1 MRIIVGFQAEGTT
14 PPHIRTLR
22 VTVPSG
28 SSVQGNTRANNEA
41 GGGGNATTQPPRVT
55 HHLVIEEGEEEV
67 EEEEEYHL
75 ADEPDYLLADKMGE
89 CSLSIIDKSLARLF
103 HWLGVKIG
111 QNPSYFIIIPLFV
124 ALLLGTGMQ
133 RLIYID
139 DPEYLFS
146 PVDGAAKTE
155 RLVIEELFPM
165 NYTHRF
171 HPSRFV
177 RPGRFAR
184 YVDLYSFIH
193 LIFICMYIRF
203 TFQFI
208 IFFIVSCARLSQLRC
223 QKICVIKF
231 DRLSQSSLVFRTF
244 FIIVSR
250 EIHIMTLTFKVR
262 IIYIVYS

>member
-14 PPHIRTLR
+14 PPHIRTVR

-28 SSVQGNTRANNEA
+28 SIKSHTTTDA
-41 GGGGNATTQPPRVT
+41 GGGSGGGNATSESRVT
-55 HHLVIEEGEEEV
+55 HHLVIEEGEEDL
-67 EEEEEYHL
+67 EEEEDDEFHL
-75 ADEPDYLLADKMGE
+75 AEDPDYTKAVKMGE
-89 CSLSIIDKSLARLF
+89 CSLAIIDRGLSRLF
-103 HWLGVKIG
+103 YWLGVKIG
-111 QNPSYFIIIPLFV
+111 QNPSYFIIVPLFM
-124 ALLLGTGMQ
+124 ALLMGTGMQ

-184 YVDLYSFIH
+184 Y
-193 LIFICMYIRF
+193 
-203 TFQFI
+203 
-208 IFFIVSCARLSQLRC
+208 A
-223 QKICVIKF
+223 
-231 DRLSQSSLVFRTF
+231 
-244 FIIVSR
+244 
-250 EIHIMTLTFKVR
+250 
-262 IIYIVYS
+262 

>member
-1 MRIIVGFQAEGTT
+1 MRIIVGFQAEGNT

-22 VTVPSG
+22 VTVPTG
-28 SSVQGNTRANNEA
+28 SVQCTSSTDKGGGG
-41 GGGGNATTQPPRVT
+41 GGGGNATTEPRVT
-55 HHLVIEEGEEEV
+55 HHLVIEEGEDEEDL
-67 EEEEEYHL
+67 EEDHL
-75 ADEPDYLLADKMGE
+75 ADDPEFPSADKMGE
-89 CSLSIIDKSLARLF
+89 CSLAIIDRGLSRLF
-103 HWLGVKIG
+103 YWLGVKIG
-111 QNPSYFIIIPLFV
+111 QNPSYYIIVPLFM

-184 YVDLYSFIH
+184 YVLQTIFIH
-193 LIFICMYIRF
+193 S
-203 TFQFI
+203 
-208 IFFIVSCARLSQLRC
+208 IFFSSTSCLPNFITRLFT
-223 QKICVIKF
+223 K
-231 DRLSQSSLVFRTF
+231 SSP
-244 FIIVSR
+244 IQC
-250 EIHIMTLTFKVR
+250 
-262 IIYIVYS
+262 